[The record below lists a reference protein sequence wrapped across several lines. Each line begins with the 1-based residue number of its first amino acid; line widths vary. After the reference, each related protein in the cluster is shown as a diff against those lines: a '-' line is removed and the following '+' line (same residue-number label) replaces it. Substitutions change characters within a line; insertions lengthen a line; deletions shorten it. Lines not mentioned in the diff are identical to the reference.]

1 MAHSES
7 SPPSNFL
14 IWIYLLVLALASV
27 GASIVFPSGIAEGA
41 IIALSAAKILL
52 VALYFMHLRIERLF
66 IHLLALVPLFFVIV
80 LFLGLAPD
88 IIYGK

>member
-1 MAHSES
+1 MAHPDS
-7 SPPSNFL
+7 SHPSNFL
-14 IWIYLLVLALASV
+14 IWIYLLALALASV
-27 GASIVFPSGIAEGA
+27 ASSAVFPGGLAVGA

-66 IHLLALVPLFFVIV
+66 IHLLALVPVFFVIV